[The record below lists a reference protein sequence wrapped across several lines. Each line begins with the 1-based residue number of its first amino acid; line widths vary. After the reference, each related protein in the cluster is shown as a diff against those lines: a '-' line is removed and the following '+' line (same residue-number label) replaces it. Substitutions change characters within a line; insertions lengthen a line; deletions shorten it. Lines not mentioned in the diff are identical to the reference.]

1 MYRWFLLLAVL
12 VSAALGLLVGV
23 LNPDPVIIDLALVAP
38 QLPLGGLILL
48 VFAIGVIVGLL
59 LFWILFD
66 LPARVRRRT
75 RQSKSSGSGLP
86 ARHG

>member
-1 MYRWFLLLAVL
+1 MYRWLLLIAVL
-12 VSAALGLLVGV
+12 VSAALGLLIGV
-23 LNPDPVIIDLALVAP
+23 LNPDPVQIDLALASP

-48 VFAIGVIVGLL
+48 VFAVGVIVGLL

-66 LPARVRRRT
+66 LPARVRRRA
-75 RQSKSSGSGLP
+75 RRGKESGSGLP